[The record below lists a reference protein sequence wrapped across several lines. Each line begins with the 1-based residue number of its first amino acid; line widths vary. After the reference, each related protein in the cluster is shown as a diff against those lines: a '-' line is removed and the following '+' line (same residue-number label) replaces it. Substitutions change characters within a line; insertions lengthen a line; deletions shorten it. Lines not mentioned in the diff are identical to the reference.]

1 MNKALKLFTLLSLFS
16 LTGCTENKNQ
26 EIPSE
31 NQTSKDDTSKDDTSK
46 DDDSSKDDE
55 SKDDTKS
62 KALVVYFSATNHTES
77 VATTISSYINSPIY
91 KLEPVNPY
99 TSEDLNYSN
108 SNSRVVKEYET
119 TQRGER
125 VNVSLTQTKFEEF
138 DDAKY
143 IFLGAPVWWRQL
155 SWVVENFVSD
165 NDFSNKTIIPFGTSS
180 SSSFSL
186 DNLTPLTNNDSN
198 VTWLNPQRFSS
209 YTNSSSVTNW
219 IDSLNLDL

>member
-31 NQTSKDDTSKDDTSK
+31 NQTSKDDTSKEDTSK
-46 DDDSSKDDE
+46 DDVKPI
-55 SKDDTKS
+55 
-62 KALVVYFSATNHTES
+62 ALVVYFSATNHTES
-77 VATTISSYINSPIY
+77 VATTVSSYINSPIY

-186 DNLTPLTNNDSN
+186 DNLTPLTNDDSN

-209 YTNSSSVTNW
+209 YTNSSSVTSW
-219 IDSLNLDL
+219 VDSLNLDL

>member
-1 MNKALKLFTLLSLFS
+1 M
-16 LTGCTENKNQ
+16 
-26 EIPSE
+26 
-31 NQTSKDDTSKDDTSK
+31 
-46 DDDSSKDDE
+46 
-55 SKDDTKS
+55 
-62 KALVVYFSATNHTES
+62 YFSATNHTES
-77 VATTISSYINSPIY
+77 VATTVSSYINSPIY

-186 DNLTPLTNNDSN
+186 DNLTPLTNDDSN

-209 YTNSSSVTNW
+209 YTNSSSVTSW
-219 IDSLNLDL
+219 VDSLNLDL

>member
-1 MNKALKLFTLLSLFS
+1 MNKALKLFSLLSLFS
-16 LTGCTENKNQ
+16 LTGCAENKNQ

-31 NQTSKDDTSKDDTSK
+31 NQTSKDDASKDDTSK
-46 DDDSSKDDE
+46 DDV
-55 SKDDTKS
+55 KS

-77 VATTISSYINSPIY
+77 VATTVSSYINSPIY

-186 DNLTPLTNNDSN
+186 DNITPLTNDDSN

-209 YTNSSSVTNW
+209 YTNSSSVTSW

>member
-31 NQTSKDDTSKDDTSK
+31 NQTSKDDTSKDNTSK
-46 DDDSSKDDE
+46 DDV
-55 SKDDTKS
+55 KS

-77 VATTISSYINSPIY
+77 VATTVSSYINSPIY

-186 DNLTPLTNNDSN
+186 DNLTPLTNDDSN

-209 YTNSSSVTNW
+209 YTNSSSVTSW
-219 IDSLNLDL
+219 VDSLNLDL

>member
-1 MNKALKLFTLLSLFS
+1 MNKALKLFSLLSLFS
-16 LTGCTENKNQ
+16 LTGCAENKNQ

-31 NQTSKDDTSKDDTSK
+31 NQTSKDDATKDDTSK
-46 DDDSSKDDE
+46 DDA
-55 SKDDTKS
+55 KS

-77 VATTISSYINSPIY
+77 VATTVSSYINSPIY

-186 DNLTPLTNNDSN
+186 DNLTPLTNDDSN
-198 VTWLNPQRFSS
+198 VIWLNPQRFSS
-209 YTNSSSVTNW
+209 YANSSSVTSW